1 MEVVSELAFPLPVLI
16 ICDLLGVPTNDL
28 ESLKAWSSA
37 VVRATDPYFV
47 LTPELIEQHAA
58 AYNELWAYFHELIA
72 ARRGNPGD
80 DFLSALLKVEEEGD
94 RLSEAELMVNIIL
107 LLLAGHETTVN
118 LIANG
123 ILAFARY
130 PAEFERLREDP
141 SLVRSAIEEVLRF
154 YPPVHLRPR
163 LPLED
168 IELSTGTVPAYAD
181 LFLVVAAANRDP
193 RQFDDPQSFVIA
205 RPNNRHLGFGFGIHH
220 CVGAPLSH
228 RGGRGIRQGR
238 STLFEDRART
248 RIPRLTRTMSHYP
261 AWLPW
266 TSS

>member
-1 MEVVSELAFPLPVLI
+1 M
-16 ICDLLGVPTNDL
+16 
-28 ESLKAWSSA
+28 
-37 VVRATDPYFV
+37 
-47 LTPELIEQHAA
+47 
-58 AYNELWAYFHELIA
+58 
-72 ARRGNPGD
+72 
-80 DFLSALLKVEEEGD
+80 
-94 RLSEAELMVNIIL
+94 SEAELMVNIIL

-123 ILAFARY
+123 ILALARY

-193 RQFDDPQSFVIA
+193 ANSTTLRASSSHGPTTAIWASGSASITA
-205 RPNNRHLGFGFGIHH
+205 S
-220 CVGAPLSH
+220 GAPLRS
-228 RGGRGIRQGR
+228 RGKRYSAGSLNAFRG
-238 STLFEDRART
+238 SSSYK
-248 RIPRLTRTMSHYP
+248 IPRLTRTMSHYP